1 MAGGL
6 LSGGQRQRVAIA
18 RALVRQPQILIF
30 DEATSALDNHTQA
43 IVTKSLASLDVT
55 RIVIAHRLSTIRN
68 ADRIVVIDRG
78 QVRKRQL
85 RHPYESAGTVF
96 SHDGASTVMSL
107 FRQNALDALSNPEK
121 LDQPLRLL
129 RPRQWLLL
137 FSLGGFCLS
146 ILTWS
151 VLGRL
156 PVRISGRGVLIRQDS
171 LKVVQSESSGR
182 LQDLA
187 VEVGDCVE
195 AGQVLARVEPL
206 QEQLEAEQA
215 RIQLA
220 QLQQHDADLD
230 QLAAARM
237 EQLRRSI
244 DRVDDLAAI
253 GAFPVD
259 ELERRQQQM
268 WDLEDSIASRN
279 SQREQSIT
287 QQTSR
292 ISALTTKMQHTAS
305 ISAPVAGC
313 IVDSSIHLDEVVQ
326 PGAILF
332 TLDAGAAESGLESY
346 AYFPARDGKRGSL
359 WANRCGYPRQA
370 PNPSVTVALK
380 ESSPQ

>member
-1 MAGGL
+1 
-6 LSGGQRQRVAIA
+6 
-18 RALVRQPQILIF
+18 
-30 DEATSALDNHTQA
+30 
-43 IVTKSLASLDVT
+43 
-55 RIVIAHRLSTIRN
+55 
-68 ADRIVVIDRG
+68 
-78 QVRKRQL
+78 
-85 RHPYESAGTVF
+85 
-96 SHDGASTVMSL
+96 MSL

-259 ELERRQQQM
+259 ELERTLQQM
-268 WDLEDSIASRN
+268 RDLEDSDRIPQQSAGTEHHSTDQPHQRLDHKDATHRQYQRPRCRLHRGFQHPSR
-279 SQREQSIT
+279 
-287 QQTSR
+287 
-292 ISALTTKMQHTAS
+292 
-305 ISAPVAGC
+305 
-313 IVDSSIHLDEVVQ
+313 
-326 PGAILF
+326 
-332 TLDAGAAESGLESY
+332 
-346 AYFPARDGKRGSL
+346 
-359 WANRCGYPRQA
+359 
-370 PNPSVTVALK
+370 
-380 ESSPQ
+380 